1 MADSMNINGIP
12 GAGAMGDTLELV
24 RNFWGAMKIP
34 GMAMPSM
41 SPDDINKQIADLKA
55 VESWLQMNM
64 NMLRSTIQTLEVQ
77 SATLSALQSMSDSFA
92 KATKPSASSASG
104 YDKPPPFE
112 SPFVKSTESE
122 ADTSAPDPAAFAAQF
137 ANPATWWNTV
147 QEQFSQAVTN
157 AMAPEKKSKS
167 ARNPAAKSA
176 AKSSTKSATTA
187 KKRSAAPRKPSSAK
201 K

>member
-1 MADSMNINGIP
+1 MADSMNMNGIP
-12 GAGAMGDTLELV
+12 GAGAIGDTLEMV

-34 GMAMPSM
+34 GMNMPSM

-92 KATKPSASSASG
+92 KAAKSATGTSAS
-104 YDKPPPFE
+104 DNKPPPFE
-112 SPFVKSTESE
+112 SPFAKPTETASE
-122 ADTSAPDPAAFAAQF
+122 TDAADTAAFAAQF
-137 ANPATWWNTV
+137 ANPAAWWNTL
-147 QEQFSQAVTN
+147 QEQFSQAVSS
-157 AMAPEKKSKS
+157 AMVPEKK
-167 ARNPAAKSA
+167 AKSA
-176 AKSSTKSATTA
+176 KNPATKTTAKSSTAA
-187 KKRSAAPRKPSSAK
+187 KKRSAPTRKPAASK